1 MASKK
6 SYDVFSRTYDRH
18 ATSCGEDATGT
29 PRGRH
34 EMDFV
39 VLTVFSSFKRPI

>member
-6 SYDVFSRTYDRH
+6 SYGVFSRIYDRD
-18 ATSCGEDATGT
+18 ATSCGEDAKGT

-34 EMDFV
+34 GIDFV
-39 VLTVFSSFKRPI
+39 ILTVFS